1 MAWSQLVKLVVGW
14 DKTLRKQ
21 RHGPLFEHVQYV
33 GPERFSA
40 KGFHELVPK
49 KVLNDAQSGFGRL
62 NHCTQDVCYDWS
74 LKGF

>member
-1 MAWSQLVKLVVGW
+1 MAWSQLVKLAIGW

-40 KGFHELVPK
+40 KCFHKLVPK
-49 KVLNDAQSGFGRL
+49 
-62 NHCTQDVCYDWS
+62 
-74 LKGF
+74 